1 MKDVVRVEVETTLG
15 DATIRRVVEVPA
27 PPYGAETAL
36 VTGLLQVLGSTGA
49 DNLHLRETEHK

>member
-15 DATIRRVVEVPA
+15 EVSVRRVAEVPA

-36 VTGLLQVLGSTGA
+36 VTGLLRVLEAPQSSR
-49 DNLHLRETEHK
+49 HTEPRA